1 MDLFVSRDLTEE
13 NMLSPKVK
21 NYIGIHSFCSEYL
34 FKDWEAF
41 LDILYAEGGHVSSI
55 LWWDYCKKS
64 EQRFSVGS
72 GGYSDPENSEYM
84 YAETHL
90 FKDGL
95 ETNTLAEIKEY
106 IIREKK
112 TGFRYGSKFKSH
124 ELMPSF
130 YLDE

>member
-1 MDLFVSRDLTEE
+1 
-13 NMLSPKVK
+13 MLSQNIK
-21 NYIGIHSFCSEYL
+21 NYIDKHSFCSEYL
-34 FKDWEAF
+34 FKDWESF
-41 LDILYAEGGHVSSI
+41 LDILYAEGGRISSI

-64 EQRFSVGS
+64 EQRYSVGS
-72 GGYSDPENSEYM
+72 GGYSDPENPEYM

-112 TGFRYGSKFKSH
+112 TGFRYGSKYKSH
-124 ELMPSF
+124 NLVPSF
-130 YLDE
+130 QIADW